1 MKKLKKPMRE
11 RKPRHAE
18 ERTFGA
24 RRSQARSRRSRS
36 GSPKLGE
43 KAERFRPRKVRRRVR
58 RKDRRGLNQEA
69 IYKEAF
75 DQEGIYEEAINQE
88 ALVEEVSYQEDP

>member
-1 MKKLKKPMRE
+1 MTS
-11 RKPRHAE
+11 RK
-18 ERTFGA
+18 
-24 RRSQARSRRSRS
+24 QAIAIGLS
-36 GSPKLGE
+36 
-43 KAERFRPRKVRRRVR
+43 RPRKGAKGAGASAPRRRVR